1 MKKLSTTTT
10 AIALLL
16 AVLGAAFQV
25 GKSIGFKTGS
35 EWALVQADILAR
47 EAGVFMPVYME
58 GDNLRVV
65 VRQPHGLYKKA
76 WQLADRQEEAK
87 APLRTA
93 KLKSAERQETNND
106 I

>member
-1 MKKLSTTTT
+1 MKKSSKT
-10 AIALLL
+10 ATAVIVLL
-16 AVLGAAFQV
+16 AGLSGAFQV

-76 WQLADRQEEAK
+76 WQLADKQEARE
-87 APLRTA
+87 LVHTA
-93 KLKSAERQETNND
+93 KLKSDTEPQETDKD